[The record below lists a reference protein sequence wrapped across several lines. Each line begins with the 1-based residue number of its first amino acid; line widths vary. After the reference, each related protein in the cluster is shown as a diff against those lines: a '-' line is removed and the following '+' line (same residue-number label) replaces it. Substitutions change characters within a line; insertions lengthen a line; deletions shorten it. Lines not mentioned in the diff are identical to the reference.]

1 MSHISSQTVPHIP
14 MYWTSTRPWYTS
26 PVPWASSFTMRMSN
40 VPSVSVK
47 WKTLKK
53 NQNISD
59 VSFLLICEDFKRKK
73 SLFRK
78 TKKILFTLSSWGA
91 FLFVGKITTIV
102 ITIVQPM
109 NWDTA
114 PTRAWV
120 VQLPFYISAISCQL
134 KINKLVSPS
143 HSQNRHT
150 THNVDITEV
159 IVN

>member
-1 MSHISSQTVPHIP
+1 M
-14 MYWTSTRPWYTS
+14 
-26 PVPWASSFTMRMSN
+26 
-40 VPSVSVK
+40 
-47 WKTLKK
+47 
-53 NQNISD
+53 
-59 VSFLLICEDFKRKK
+59 
-73 SLFRK
+73 FRK

-102 ITIVQPM
+102 ITIAQPM

-120 VQLPFYISAISCQL
+120 VQLPFYISAISCEL